1 MEYKD
6 EEPIE
11 YTFSL
16 LKFIKNMDY
25 SEEKPIKFNFYLSSY
40 LKQEINKLYTGKKNL
55 LNTPEY
61 KINKLYTLNPIAA
74 SLFKAT
80 LSILRRMI
88 MLKPEQVN
96 KNDDIFNSIVEECRE
111 KIIELI
117 NDNNSSV
124 RNYIDIE
131 KVESDMLFE
140 YLRRLYTRYTNTI
153 SIKIENTKKRKEKKQ
168 KQKQSQQEPKRA
180 QKRQPNQPES
190 NQPESNQPESNQP
203 EIEEQQIKEL
213 DKKIETNKNR
223 EIFDDIEYEEEDED
237 EEDFSGDDEQDDEDD
252 EDFSDDDDDDNDE
265 DKTK

>member
-1 MEYKD
+1 NGSPPMIPFASNSSEPDNPFYYKFNLLKFIKNMEYKDEEPVEYTFSLLKFIKNMEYKD

-124 RNYIDIE
+124 RNYI
-131 KVESDMLFE
+131 
-140 YLRRLYTRYTNTI
+140 
-153 SIKIENTKKRKEKKQ
+153 
-168 KQKQSQQEPKRA
+168 
-180 QKRQPNQPES
+180 
-190 NQPESNQPESNQP
+190 
-203 EIEEQQIKEL
+203 
-213 DKKIETNKNR
+213 
-223 EIFDDIEYEEEDED
+223 
-237 EEDFSGDDEQDDEDD
+237 
-252 EDFSDDDDDDNDE
+252 
-265 DKTK
+265 